1 MKLTDDLME
10 EDPNSLKNI
19 FSYLCTFYFFYHLK
33 MRFEIK
39 SLDTIRLAAH
49 DFLSQTEGKT
59 VFAFNGE
66 MGAGKTTFIKAL
78 CDELGVTDTVNS
90 PTFAIV
96 NEYERPNGQAIFHF
110 DCYRLKN
117 LQEALDL
124 GTEEY
129 LYSGNLCFIE
139 WAENIA
145 PLLPAEITT
154 VNITVNENGKRTIE
168 VI

>member
-1 MKLTDDLME
+1 MQ
-10 EDPNSLKNI
+10 
-19 FSYLCTFYFFYHLK
+19 
-33 MRFEIK
+33 FEIQ
-39 SLDTIRLAAH
+39 SLETIRLTARE
-49 DFLSQTEGKT
+49 FLTKIEGKT
-59 VFAFNGE
+59 IFAFNGE

-96 NEYERPNGQAIFHF
+96 NEYEQPNGKPIFHF

-145 PLLPAEITT
+145 ALLPPDITN
-154 VNITVNENGKRTIE
+154 VNITVSDEGKRIIQ
-168 VI
+168 VV